1 MATARPRPP
10 VGEPAAGFEEHGLTW
25 SDTPSRVTISLP
37 MTKERLRALNLRVFT
52 DGNNLTLTSSP
63 ATKGKEGTNVLV
75 QVRLYGEVSAAAME
89 PARLSGGMFSVSLG
103 KVVEKSWPSL
113 TRASD
118 RVVDSDLIERPADAG
133 SAWMCGVLP
142 GCGDMGSCT
151 DI

>member
-89 PARLSGGMFSVSLG
+89 PAFDDGSR
-103 KVVEKSWPSL
+103 
-113 TRASD
+113 R
-118 RVVDSDLIERPADAG
+118 RDSEPFLHPIPPCTYFREPIR
-133 SAWMCGVLP
+133 GV
-142 GCGDMGSCT
+142 
-151 DI
+151 

>member
-89 PARLSGGMFSVSLG
+89 PARLSGGMFSVSST
-103 KVVEKSWPSL
+103 VFEKSWPSL

-118 RVVDSDLIERPADAG
+118 MVVDSDLIERPAAPRG
-133 SAWMCGVLP
+133 CGVLP

>member
-75 QVRLYGEVSAAAME
+75 QVRLYGEVSECAPQPALRVRWQQRLAAFNKFLTCNLTVDVEEVTKA
-89 PARLSGGMFSVSLG
+89 ARQVEGLSS
-103 KVVEKSWPSL
+103 
-113 TRASD
+113 R
-118 RVVDSDLIERPADAG
+118 
-133 SAWMCGVLP
+133 
-142 GCGDMGSCT
+142 
-151 DI
+151 